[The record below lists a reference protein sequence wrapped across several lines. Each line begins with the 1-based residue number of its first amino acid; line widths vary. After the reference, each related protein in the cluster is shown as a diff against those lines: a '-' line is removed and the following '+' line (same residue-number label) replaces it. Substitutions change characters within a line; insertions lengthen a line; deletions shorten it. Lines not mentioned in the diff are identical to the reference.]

1 MEANVANGITQVVVG
16 VAIAVAI
23 GASIALTPIHRPKED
38 VAFLER
44 VATAVERAKVIAP
57 ETRDY
62 LSQLTGRH
70 QSQLF
75 NDQLDLRRQKAL
87 ERIVAVT
94 GPTTPVERPI
104 LESRHAE

>member
-23 GASIALTPIHRPKED
+23 GASIALAPLPRPKED

-44 VATAVERAKVIAP
+44 VAATVERAKVIAP

-62 LSQLTGRH
+62 LSHLTSRH

-87 ERIVAVT
+87 ERILAVT
-94 GPTTPVERPI
+94 RPAAPLERPI